1 MSFSIHKLTKLI
13 VIPLQLSNLSKFN
26 ESSVDP
32 DEQAHSVASN
42 AVYIVGNDCFLSD
55 AMHKWVKF
63 TISSFQEGLEIIPS
77 FKYYIAKILK
87 R

>member
-42 AVYIVGNDCFLSD
+42 VVYIVGNDCFYR
-55 AMHKWVKF
+55 
-63 TISSFQEGLEIIPS
+63 TQCINGLNLPS
-77 FKYYIAKILK
+77 HRFRKDLK
-87 R
+87 

>member
-1 MSFSIHKLTKLI
+1 MSFPIYKLTKLI

-42 AVYIVGNDCFLSD
+42 VVYIVRNDCFFFD
-55 AMHKWVKF
+55 R
-63 TISSFQEGLEIIPS
+63 TQCINGTNIPS
-77 FKYYIAKILK
+77 HRFRKDLK
-87 R
+87 